1 MNVVAIAGSTIP
13 SDTANSIQVM
23 KACSALVQLG
33 HTVTLVVPGDRELG
47 IGNWE
52 SGIGNQELGIV
63 QRPTS
68 NVNLKVHYG
77 LQTDFPIEWLAST
90 SRRMFT
96 RQAVQRARALKL
108 DVLYT
113 WFPQSAVFGLLYK
126 IPTIFEIHIQPTG
139 LFGPAWHQAFARLRG
154 RKRLVSITRALVD
167 VLERDFHIRMNPA
180 DIVIAPN
187 GVDLERFAS
196 LPSTPELARRQLNL
210 PSAPT
215 VMCTGHLYAGRG
227 ADLFLAL
234 AKSIPQAHFVWVGGR
249 PDDIAA
255 WKGRAEAQNISNL
268 TFTGFIPN
276 QNLPLYQ
283 SAADILLM
291 PYSRSILGS
300 SGTADSASVA
310 SPMKMFEY
318 MAAGRA
324 IVTADLPVIRE
335 VLNEKNAV
343 FCEPSAIIGGRDASS
358 RDHNSH
364 SELVIR
370 NWRLEIERLL
380 VDEERRRELG
390 KQAQRDVEGYTWLA
404 RAERI
409 LDGFVV

>member
-1 MNVVAIAGSTIP
+1 MNIVAIAGSTIP

-23 KACSALVQLG
+23 KACSALAQLG
-33 HTVTLVVPGDRELG
+33 HNLTLIVPDA
-47 IGNWE
+47 
-52 SGIGNQELGIV
+52 SHVKSQK
-63 QRPTS
+63 S
-68 NVNLKVHYG
+68 NVDLKSHYG
-77 LQTDFPIEWLAST
+77 IQKDFPIEWLT
-90 SRRMFT
+90 SSNRRLFT
-96 RQAVQRARALKL
+96 WQSVQRARALKP
-108 DVLYT
+108 DILYT

-139 LFGPAWHQAFARLRG
+139 LLGPTWHRAFASLRG
-154 RKRLVSITRALVD
+154 RKRLVSITRALAD
-167 VLERDFHIRMNPA
+167 VLEHTYKIHMKPD

-196 LPSTPELARRQLNL
+196 LPSTPELARQKLNL
-210 PSAPT
+210 RAAQT

-234 AKSIPQAHFVWVGGR
+234 AKSIPHAHFIWVGGR
-249 PDDIAA
+249 SDDIAT
-255 WKGRAEAQNISNL
+255 WKQRAENQNISNI

-291 PYSRSILGS
+291 PYSRSIMGS

-324 IVTADLPVIRE
+324 IITADLPVIRE
-335 VLNEKNAV
+335 VLNERNAV
-343 FCEPSAIIGGRDASS
+343 FCKPDDLE
-358 RDHNSH
+358 
-364 SELVIR
+364 
-370 NWRLEIERLL
+370 NWRIRAEELL
-380 VDEERRRELG
+380 ADEPRRVELG
-390 KQAQRDVEGYTWLA
+390 NQARRDVDGYTWLA

-409 LDGFVV
+409 LDGFPM